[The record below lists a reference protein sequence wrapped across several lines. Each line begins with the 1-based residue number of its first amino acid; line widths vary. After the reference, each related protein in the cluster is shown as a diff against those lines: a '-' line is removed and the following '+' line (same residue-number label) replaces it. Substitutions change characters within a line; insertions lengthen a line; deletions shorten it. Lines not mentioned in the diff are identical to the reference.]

1 MSSLE
6 RSDSFTRRLLAVIA
20 LLILLM
26 GCMGATMYNL
36 QIVRGDE
43 FYEESQFKIAET
55 QTVEADR
62 GDVLD
67 RNGRVLVSNET
78 VYQVELDTS
87 LMGERRN
94 EILLT
99 LIRIARE
106 QEEVWTDTLSVTL
119 EGPFAFT
126 REDPYYADYPND
138 DGTFRRVL
146 TRLGE
151 LGVKMKW
158 IDDPRVKPVEET
170 VEQPVVEA
178 EEPGFFE
185 RLKSFFTGESSSGS
199 PAIIQKKKEL
209 GLPEAPVLLARMY
222 ESFGI
227 DAPSLPPEDA
237 RALAGVL
244 YELSLRAKEIYW
256 TPYIFAEDVDID
268 FITRVKEADLPGVE
282 IEATTRRSYHTEY
295 AAHLLGRVGLM
306 SAEEWAYY
314 KTLDEDA
321 DEKPDYEMD
330 DQVGK
335 DGVEKAFESYLR
347 GTPGVRTVERNTEGK
362 IVSSTWLT
370 MPEPGDNVVLTLD
383 IDLQKKVEDTMA
395 AVIPNLPGGEAEG
408 GACVVLDV
416 NSADVLACASYPT
429 FSLTTFQEDYSEMS
443 ADPLSPMLN
452 RALQGVYPPGSTFK
466 MVTGIAGLEEG
477 IVEPD
482 TIIVDT
488 GRYMYYAPSY
498 TPKCWIFRQYGGTHG
513 KQNVSQA
520 IMNSCNVYFY
530 DVGRQLGIDRLGDYA
545 KRFGLSERTGLELSE
560 AKGVMAGPEF
570 TESLGG
576 TWYDGSTLA
585 VAIGQESSQFTP
597 IQLANYIA
605 TLVNGGTRNATHLLK
620 EVKSSDY
627 SAILETYEPE
637 VLSVIDIEDEN
648 LNAVKAGMLMLTTEG
663 SVKKYFTG
671 LDFQAGA
678 KTGSAQ
684 VSSNTQSHA
693 VFVCFA
699 PYENPEVAMSIVVEH
714 GGSGGELAAIASD
727 VLSYYFSARET
738 QEAIPE
744 ENTLIR

>member
-1 MSSLE
+1 MFSLE
-6 RSDSFTRRLLAVIA
+6 RNDQFTRRLLAVIA
-20 LLILLM
+20 LLVLLM

-78 VYQVELDTS
+78 VYQVSLDTS
-87 LMGERRN
+87 LMGERRS
-94 EILLT
+94 EILLS

-106 QEEVWTDTLSVTL
+106 QGEEWTDTLSITRT
-119 EGPFAFT
+119 GPFAFT
-126 REDPYYADYPND
+126 REDPYYADYPNE
-138 DGTFRRVL
+138 DGTHRRVL

-158 IDDPRVKPVEET
+158 IDDPRVAPVEEG
-170 VEQPVVEA
+170 EQTPAEP
-178 EEPGFFE
+178 EEPGLFD
-185 RLKSFFTGESSSGS
+185 RLKSFFTGGEEDSEPSIL
-199 PAIIQKKKEL
+199 PKKKTL
-209 GLPEAPVLLARMY
+209 GLPEAGILLSRMY

-227 DAPSLPPEDA
+227 DATALPPEDA
-237 RALAGVL
+237 RDLAGVL
-244 YELSLRAKEIYW
+244 YELSLRSREIYW
-256 TPYIFAEDVDID
+256 TPYVFAEDVDID
-268 FITRVKEADLPGVE
+268 FITAVKEADLPGVE

-306 SAEEWAYY
+306 NAEEWAYY
-314 KTLDEDA
+314 KELDEDG
-321 DEKPDYEMD
+321 DEKADYEMD

-370 MPEPGDNVVLTLD
+370 MPKPGDNVVLTLD

-395 AVIPNLPGGEAEG
+395 AVIPELPGGEAEG
-408 GACVVLDV
+408 GACVILDV

-429 FSLTTFQEDYSEMS
+429 FSLTTFQEDYSEIS
-443 ADPLSPMLN
+443 TDSRSPMLN

-477 IVEPD
+477 IVEPN

-520 IMNSCNVYFY
+520 IMNSCNIFFY

-545 KRFGLSERTGLELSE
+545 KRFGLSERTGLELAE

-637 VLSVIDIEDEN
+637 ILSTIEIEDEN
-648 LNAVKAGMLMLTTEG
+648 LEAVKAGMLMLTTEG

-699 PYENPEVAMSIVVEH
+699 PYEKPEVAMAIVVEH

-738 QEAIPE
+738 QEAIPQ

>member
-1 MSSLE
+1 MFSLE
-6 RSDSFTRRLLAVIA
+6 RNDHFTRRLLAVIA
-20 LLILLM
+20 LLVLLM

-78 VYQVELDTS
+78 IYQVALDTS
-87 LMGERRN
+87 IMGERRN

-106 QEEVWTDTLSVTL
+106 QGEEWSDTLSVTRST
-119 EGPFAFT
+119 PFVFN
-126 REDPYYADYPND
+126 REDPYYADYPNE
-138 DGTFRRVL
+138 DGTHRRVL

-158 IDDPRVKPVEET
+158 IDDPRVVPVEEG
-170 VEQPVVEA
+170 EQPPVEP
-178 EEPGFFE
+178 EEPGFFD
-185 RLKSFFTGESSSGS
+185 RLKNFFTGGESDGEPSIL
-199 PAIIQKKKEL
+199 PKKKVL
-209 GLPEAPVLLARMY
+209 GLPEPAILLARMY

-227 DAPSLPPEDA
+227 DATALPPEDA

-244 YELSLRAKEIYW
+244 YELSLRSKEIYW
-256 TPYIFAEDVDID
+256 TPYVFAEDVDIE

-306 SAEEWAYY
+306 NAEEWAYY

-370 MPEPGDNVVLTLD
+370 MPKPGDNVVLTLD

-429 FSLTTFQEDYSEMS
+429 FSLTTFQEDYSEIS
-443 ADPLSPMLN
+443 TDSRSPMLN

-477 IVEPD
+477 IVEPN

-498 TPKCWIFRQYGGTHG
+498 TPKCWIFRQYGGSHG

-545 KRFGLSERTGLELSE
+545 KRFGLSEKTGLELAE

-627 SAILETYEPE
+627 SAILDTYEPR
-637 VLSVIDIEDEN
+637 VLSTIEIEDEN

-684 VSSNTQSHA
+684 VSANSQSHA

-738 QEAIPE
+738 QEAIPQ

>member
-1 MSSLE
+1 M
-6 RSDSFTRRLLAVIA
+6 DHNNQFTRRALAVIA
-20 LLILLM
+20 LLALLM

-43 FYEESQFKIAET
+43 FYAQSQLKIAET
-55 QTVEADR
+55 ETVEADR
-62 GDVLD
+62 GDILD

-78 VYQVELDTS
+78 VYQVTLDTS
-87 LMGERRN
+87 LMGDKRN
-94 EILLT
+94 DILLS

-106 QEEVWTDTLSVTL
+106 QGEQWGDSLSVSL
-119 EGPFAFT
+119 QPPFTFT
-126 REDPYYADYPND
+126 REDPYYADYKNE
-138 DGTFRRVL
+138 DGTTSRVL
-146 TRLGE
+146 TRLGK
-151 LGVKMKW
+151 LAVKMKW
-158 IDDPRVKPVEET
+158 IDDPTAIPQTEDPAAHVT
-170 VEQPVVEA
+170 
-178 EEPGFFE
+178 EEPGFLE
-185 RLKSFFTGESSSGS
+185 KLRDFFTGGASSAPTGS
-199 PAIIQKKKEL
+199 KPAKEPL
-209 GLPEAPVLLARMY
+209 GLPDADILLERMCA
-222 ESFGI
+222 SFGI
-227 DAPSLPPEDA
+227 DESKMSDEDM

-244 YELSLRAKEIYW
+244 YELHLRSKEIFW
-256 TPYIFAEDVDID
+256 TPYVFAEDVDID
-268 FITRVKEADLPGVE
+268 FITAVKEGDLPGVE
-282 IEATTRRSYHTEY
+282 IEATTRRSYHTDY

-306 SAEEWAYY
+306 NAEEWEHY
-314 KTLDEDA
+314 KTLDEDG
-321 DEKPDYEMD
+321 DEKSDYEMD

-347 GTPGVRTVERNTEGK
+347 GSPGVRTIERNTEGK
-362 IVSSTWLT
+362 IVSTNWVT

-416 NSADVLACASYPT
+416 NTAEVLSCASYPT
-429 FSLTTFQEDYSEMS
+429 YSLTDFQEDYDAIST
-443 ADPLSPMLN
+443 DPLSPMLN
-452 RALQGVYPPGSTFK
+452 RALNGLYPPGSTFK

-477 IVEPD
+477 IVEPS
-482 TIIVDT
+482 TIINDT
-488 GRYMYYAPSY
+488 GTYMYYAPSY
-498 TPKCWIFRQYGGTHG
+498 TPKCWIKRQYGTSHG

-520 IMNSCNVYFY
+520 IMNSCNYYFFE
-530 DVGRQLGIDRLGDYA
+530 VGRLLGIDRIGDYA
-545 KRFGLSERTGLELSE
+545 ARFGLAQKTGLELSE
-560 AKGVMAGPEF
+560 KTGIMAGPAY

-576 TWYDGSTLA
+576 TWYDGSTLS

-627 SAILETYEPE
+627 SSILETYQPE
-637 VLSVIDIEDEN
+637 ILSTVEIEAEN
-648 LNAVKAGMLMLTTEG
+648 MQAVKAGMLMLTTQG
-663 SVKKYFTG
+663 SVRKYFQG
-671 LDFQAGA
+671 LDFQVGA

-684 VSSNTQSHA
+684 VSASTQSHA

-699 PYENPEVAMSIVVEH
+699 PYENPEVAMAIVVEH

-738 QEAIPE
+738 QELIPE

>member
-1 MSSLE
+1 ME
-6 RSDSFTRRLLAVIA
+6 REAHFTRRLLAVVV
-20 LLILLM
+20 LLVLLM

-43 FYEESQFKIAET
+43 FYAESQVKIAET
-55 QTVEADR
+55 ETVESDR
-62 GDVLD
+62 GDILD

-78 VYQVELDTS
+78 VYQVVLDTS
-87 LMGERRN
+87 LMEERRN
-94 EILLT
+94 EIILA
-99 LIRIARE
+99 LIHIARE
-106 QEEVWTDTLSVTL
+106 QGEEWTDTLSISRTV
-119 EGPFAFT
+119 PFTFT
-126 REDPYYADYPND
+126 RKDPYYADYPNE
-138 DGTFRRVL
+138 DGTYTRVL

-151 LGVKMKW
+151 LAVKMKW
-158 IDDPRVKPVEET
+158 IDDPTVKPVEENVQT
-170 VEQPVVEA
+170 APIQKQ
-178 EEPGFFE
+178 PGFFD
-185 RLKSFFTGESSSGS
+185 RLEAFFFGDGEEDA
-199 PAIIQKKKEL
+199 PAAPEKEPL
-209 GLPEAPVLLARMY
+209 GLPNQAVLLSRMCQ
-222 ESFGI
+222 SFGI
-227 DAPSLPPEDA
+227 DTTAVSEEDA

-244 YELSLRAKEIYW
+244 YELYLRSKEIYW
-256 TPYIFAEDVDID
+256 TPYVFAEDVDID

-295 AAHLLGRVGLM
+295 AAHLLGRVALM
-306 SAEEWAYY
+306 SPEEWAVY
-314 KTLDEDA
+314 KELDEDG
-321 DEKPDYEMD
+321 DGQRDYEMD

-362 IVSSTWLT
+362 IVSSQWVTE
-370 MPEPGDNVVLTLD
+370 PKPGDNVVLTLD

-395 AVIPNLPGGEAEG
+395 YVIPNLPSEEAEV

-429 FSLTTFQEDYSEMS
+429 FSLTDFQKNYSEIS
-443 ADPLSPMLN
+443 ADPRSPMLN

-488 GRYMYYAPSY
+488 GTYMYYAPSY
-498 TPKCWIFRQYGGTHG
+498 TPKCWIKRQYGGSHG

-520 IMNSCNVYFY
+520 IMNSCNYYFFE
-530 DVGRQLGIDRLGDYA
+530 VGRLLGIDRIGDYA
-545 KRFGLSERTGLELSE
+545 ARFGLAQRTGLELYE
-560 AKGVMAGPEF
+560 EKGVMAGPEF

-576 TWYDGSTLA
+576 TWYDGSTLS

-637 VLSVIDIEDEN
+637 VLSTIEIQDEN
-648 LNAVKAGMLMLTTEG
+648 LNAVKAGMLMLTTQG
-663 SVKKYFTG
+663 SVAKYFRG
-671 LDFQAGA
+671 LDFQVGA

-684 VSSNTQSHA
+684 VSASTQSHA

-699 PYENPEVAMSIVVEH
+699 PYENPEVAMAIVVEH

-738 QEAIPE
+738 QEAVPE

>member
-1 MSSLE
+1 ME
-6 RSDSFTRRLLAVIA
+6 RDPRFSRRLMAVLA
-20 LLILLM
+20 LLVLLM

-43 FYEESQFKIAET
+43 FYEKSQYTIAET
-55 QTVEADR
+55 ETVESDR
-62 GDVLD
+62 GDILD

-78 VYQVELDTS
+78 VYQVVLDTS

-94 EILLT
+94 EIILS

-106 QEEVWTDTLSVTL
+106 QGEEWTDTLPITTGVPL
-119 EGPFAFT
+119 AFT
-126 REDPYYADYPND
+126 REDPYFADYPNE
-138 DGTFRRVL
+138 DGTYKRVL

-151 LGVKMKW
+151 LAVKMKW
-158 IDDPRVKPVEET
+158 IDDPRTQSEAEIVEEA
-170 VEQPVVEA
+170 P
-178 EEPGFFE
+178 EPKEPSLFD
-185 RLKSFFTGESSSGS
+185 RLKEWFGGGEDVL
-199 PAIIQKKKEL
+199 PTTPQKEPL
-209 GLPEAPVLLARMY
+209 GLPNQAVLLSRMY
-222 ESFGI
+222 KSFEI
-227 DAPSLPPEDA
+227 DATAMPEEDA

-244 YELSLRAKEIYW
+244 YELYLRSKEIYW
-256 TPYIFAEDVDID
+256 TPYVFAEDVDID

-282 IEATTRRSYHTEY
+282 IEATTRRAYHTEY
-295 AAHLLGRVGLM
+295 AAHLLGRVALM
-306 SAEEWAYY
+306 SPEEWAVY
-314 KTLDEDA
+314 KELDEDG
-321 DEKPDYEMD
+321 DGQRDYEMD

-370 MPEPGDNVVLTLD
+370 EPEPGDNVVLTLD
-383 IDLQKKVEDTMA
+383 IDLQKKVEDTLA
-395 AVIPNLPGGEAEG
+395 YAIPNLPSDEAEV

-416 NSADVLACASYPT
+416 KTADVLACASYPT
-429 FSLTTFQEDYSEMS
+429 FSLSEFQSSYSEMA
-443 ADPLSPMLN
+443 ADPRSPMLN

-466 MVTGIAGLEEG
+466 MVTAIAGLEEG

-513 KQNVSQA
+513 AQNVSQA
-520 IMNSCNVYFY
+520 IMNSCNCYFY
-530 DVGRQLGIDRLGDYA
+530 DVGRQLGIERLGDYA
-545 KRFGLSERTGLELSE
+545 GRFGLAQRTGLELYE
-560 AKGVMAGPEF
+560 EKGVMAGPEF
-570 TESLGG
+570 TESMGG
-576 TWYDGSTLA
+576 TWYVGSTLSA
-585 VAIGQESSQFTP
+585 AIGQESSQFTP

-627 SAILETYEPE
+627 SAILETYEPR
-637 VLSVIDIEDEN
+637 VLSTIEIQDEN
-648 LNAVKAGMLMLTTEG
+648 LEAVKAGMLMLTTQG
-663 SVKKYFTG
+663 SVRKYFQG
-671 LDFQAGA
+671 LDFQVGA

-684 VSSNTQSHA
+684 VSASTQSHA

-699 PYENPEVAMSIVVEH
+699 PYDDPEVAMSIVVEH
-714 GGSGGELAAIASD
+714 GGSGGELAAIASE
-727 VLSYYFSARET
+727 VLSYYFSSRET

>member
-1 MSSLE
+1 VE
-6 RSDSFTRRLLAVIA
+6 REPHFTRRLLAVVA
-20 LLILLM
+20 LLVLLM

-43 FYEESQFKIAET
+43 FYARSQVNIAET
-55 QTVEADR
+55 ETVEADR

-78 VYQVELDTS
+78 VYQVVLNTS
-87 LMGERRN
+87 LMEERGN

-106 QEEVWTDTLSVTL
+106 QGEEWTDTLSISKTV
-119 EGPFAFT
+119 PFTFT
-126 REDPYYADYPND
+126 REDPYYADYPNE
-138 DGTFRRVL
+138 DGTYTRVL

-151 LGVKMKW
+151 LAVKMKW
-158 IDDPRVKPVEET
+158 IDDPTVKPAEENVQAAPVEK
-170 VEQPVVEA
+170 
-178 EEPGFFE
+178 EPGFFD
-185 RLKSFFTGESSSGS
+185 RLEAFFFGDGEEDI
-199 PAIIQKKKEL
+199 PAAPKKEPL
-209 GLPEAPVLLARMY
+209 GLPNQAVLLSRMY
-222 ESFGI
+222 KSFGI
-227 DAPSLPPEDA
+227 DTASVSEEDA

-244 YELSLRAKEIYW
+244 YELYLRSKEIYW

-282 IEATTRRSYHTEY
+282 IEATTRRAYHTEY
-295 AAHLLGRVGLM
+295 AAHLLGRVALM
-306 SAEEWAYY
+306 SPEEWAVY
-314 KTLDEDA
+314 KELDEDG
-321 DEKPDYEMD
+321 DGQRDYEMD

-362 IVSSTWLT
+362 IVSSEWITE
-370 MPEPGDNVVLTLD
+370 PQPGDNVVLTLD

-395 AVIPNLPGGEAEG
+395 YVIPNLPSVEAEV

-429 FSLTTFQEDYSEMS
+429 FSLTNFQQDYSQMS
-443 ADPLSPMLN
+443 ADPRSPMLN

-477 IVEPD
+477 IIEPG
-482 TIIVDT
+482 TIIHTT
-488 GRYMYYAPSY
+488 GTYMYYAPSY
-498 TPKCWIFRQYGGTHG
+498 TPKCWIKRQYGGSHG
-513 KQNVSQA
+513 NQNVSQA
-520 IMNSCNVYFY
+520 IMNSCNYYFFE
-530 DVGRQLGIDRLGDYA
+530 VGRLLGIDRIGDYA
-545 KRFGLSERTGLELSE
+545 ARFGLAQKTGLELYE
-560 AKGVMAGPEF
+560 EKGVMAGPEF

-576 TWYDGSTLA
+576 TWYDGSTLS

-637 VLSVIDIEDEN
+637 VLSTIEIEDEN
-648 LNAVKAGMLMLTTEG
+648 QRAVKAGMLMLTTQG
-663 SVKKYFTG
+663 SVMKYFKD
-671 LDFQAGA
+671 LDFQVGA

-684 VSSNTQSHA
+684 VSANTQSHA

>member
-1 MSSLE
+1 ME
-6 RSDSFTRRLLAVIA
+6 RSPQFTRRALAVIA
-20 LLILLM
+20 LLFILM
-26 GCMGATMYNL
+26 ACMGATMYNL
-36 QIVRGDE
+36 QIVRGEE
-43 FYEESQFKIAET
+43 FYQQSQFKIAET

-62 GDVLD
+62 GDILD

-78 VYQVELDTS
+78 VYQVVLDTS

-99 LIRIARE
+99 LLSIAQKE
-106 QEEVWTDTLSVTL
+106 GTVWNDSLSITQTT
-119 EGPFAFT
+119 PFTFT

-138 DGTFRRVL
+138 DGTSNRVL

-158 IDDPRVKPVEET
+158 IDDPTVTPIADTPEEAPT
-170 VEQPVVEA
+170 Q
-178 EEPGFFE
+178 EEPGFFD
-185 RLKSFFTGESSSGS
+185 RLKAFFTGEGDV
-199 PAIIQKKKEL
+199 PEVTLLPKKKVL
-209 GLPEAPVLLARMY
+209 GLPESPILLSRMY

-227 DAPSLPPEDA
+227 DATALPPEQA
-237 RALAGVL
+237 RTLAGVL
-244 YELSLRAKEIYW
+244 YELHLRTKEIYW
-256 TPYIFAEDVDID
+256 TPYVFAEDVDID
-268 FITRVKEADLPGVE
+268 FITAVKEADLPGVE
-282 IEATTRRSYHTEY
+282 IEAITRRCYHTDY

-306 SAEEWAYY
+306 SKEEWEHY

-335 DGVEKAFESYLR
+335 NGVEQAFEPYLR

-362 IVSSTWLT
+362 IVSTNWLT
-370 MPEPGDNVVLTLD
+370 MPGPGDNVVLTLD

-395 AVIPNLPGGEAEG
+395 AVIPNLPSKEAEK
-408 GACVVLDV
+408 GACVILDV
-416 NSADVLACASYPT
+416 NTADVLACASYPT
-429 FSLTTFQEDYSEMS
+429 FSLSTFQQDY
-443 ADPLSPMLN
+443 ADISTDPRSPMLN

-477 IVEPD
+477 IIKPD
-482 TIIVDT
+482 TVIVDT

-513 KQNVSQA
+513 SQTVSQA
-520 IMNSCNVYFY
+520 IMNSCNIFFY
-530 DVGRQLGIDRLGDYA
+530 DVGRQLGIERLGDYA
-545 KRFGLSERTGLELSE
+545 GRFGLAQKTGLELYE
-560 AKGVMAGPEF
+560 EKGVMAGPEY

-576 TWYDGSTLA
+576 TWYEGSTLS

-627 SAILETYEPE
+627 SAILDTYEPE
-637 VLSVIDIEDEN
+637 VLSTIDIQDEN
-648 LNAVKAGMLMLTTEG
+648 LNAVKAGMLMLTTQG
-663 SVKKYFTG
+663 SVRKYFQD
-671 LDFQAGA
+671 LPFQVGA

-684 VSSNTQSHA
+684 VSASSQSHA

-699 PYENPEVAMSIVVEH
+699 PYENPEVAMAIVVEH

-738 QEAIPE
+738 QDVIPQ

>member
-1 MSSLE
+1 MH
-6 RSDSFTRRLLAVIA
+6 DPHFTRRLLAVIA
-20 LLILLM
+20 LLTLLM

-43 FYEESQFKIAET
+43 FYAESQVKIAET
-55 QTVEADR
+55 ETVESDR
-62 GDVLD
+62 GDILD

-78 VYQVELDTS
+78 VYQVVLDTS

-106 QEEVWTDTLSVTL
+106 QGEEWTDTLSVSRTIPL
-119 EGPFAFT
+119 AFT
-126 REDPYYADYPND
+126 RDDPYYADYAND
-138 DGTFRRVL
+138 DGTYTRVL

-151 LGVKMKW
+151 LAVKMKW
-158 IDDPRVKPVEET
+158 IDDPTVQSVEEV
-170 VEQPVVEA
+170 VEQTA
-178 EEPGFFE
+178 EEPAQPGFFD
-185 RLKSFFTGESSSGS
+185 RLKAFFFGDEEADA
-199 PAIIQKKKEL
+199 PAAPQKEPL
-209 GLPEAPVLLARMY
+209 GLPNQAVLLSRMY
-222 ESFGI
+222 KSFGI
-227 DAPSLPPEDA
+227 DAQAISDEDA

-244 YELSLRAKEIYW
+244 YELYLRSKEIYW
-256 TPYIFAEDVDID
+256 TPYVFAEDVDID

-295 AAHLLGRVGLM
+295 AAHLLGRVALM
-306 SAEEWAYY
+306 SPEEWAVY
-314 KTLDEDA
+314 KELDEDG
-321 DEKPDYEMD
+321 DGQRDYEMD

-347 GTPGVRTVERNTEGK
+347 GTPGVRTVERNTQGK
-362 IVSSTWLT
+362 IVSSTWIT
-370 MPEPGDNVVLTLD
+370 EPKPGDNVVLTLD

-395 AVIPNLPGGEAEG
+395 YVIPELPSEEAEV

-429 FSLTTFQEDYSEMS
+429 FSLANFQQNYSEMS
-443 ADPLSPMLN
+443 TDPRSPMLN

-482 TIIVDT
+482 TIINDT
-488 GRYMYYAPSY
+488 GTYMYYAPSY
-498 TPKCWIFRQYGGTHG
+498 TPKCWIKRQYGTSHG

-520 IMNSCNVYFY
+520 IMNSCNYYFFE
-530 DVGRQLGIDRLGDYA
+530 VGRLLGIDRIGDYA
-545 KRFGLSERTGLELSE
+545 ARFGLAQKTGLELYE
-560 AKGVMAGPEF
+560 EKGVMAGPEF

-576 TWYDGSTLA
+576 TWYDGSTLS

-620 EVKSSDY
+620 EIKSSDY

-637 VLSVIDIEDEN
+637 VLSTIEIEDEN
-648 LNAVKAGMLMLTTEG
+648 LQAVKAGMLMLTTEG
-663 SVKKYFTG
+663 SVKKYFQG
-671 LDFQAGA
+671 LDFQVGA

-684 VSSNTQSHA
+684 VSASSQSHA

-699 PYENPEVAMSIVVEH
+699 PYDDPEVAMAIVVEH

>member
-1 MSSLE
+1 ME
-6 RSDSFTRRLLAVIA
+6 RDPRFSRRLMAVIA
-20 LLILLM
+20 VLVLLM
-26 GCMGATMYNL
+26 GSMGATMYNL

-43 FYEESQFKIAET
+43 FFARSQVTIAET
-55 QTVEADR
+55 ETVESDR
-62 GDVLD
+62 GDILD
-67 RNGRVLVSNET
+67 RNGRVLVSNQT
-78 VYQVELDTS
+78 VYQVVLDTS

-106 QEEVWTDTLSVTL
+106 QGEEWSDTLSISKTV
-119 EGPFAFT
+119 PFTFT
-126 REDPYYADYPND
+126 REDPYYADYLND
-138 DGTFRRVL
+138 DGTGSRVL

-151 LGVKMKW
+151 LAVKMKW
-158 IDDPRVKPVEET
+158 IDDPTAKPVEE
-170 VEQPVVEA
+170 PVQETPA
-178 EEPGFFE
+178 EPAQPGFFDK
-185 RLKSFFTGESSSGS
+185 LKAFFAGDGGEDIPSVTG
-199 PAIIQKKKEL
+199 KEPL
-209 GLPEAPVLLARMY
+209 GLPDQAVLLSRMY
-222 ESFGI
+222 KSFGI
-227 DAPSLPPEDA
+227 DPNTISNEEA

-244 YELSLRAKEIYW
+244 YELYLRSKEVYW
-256 TPYIFAEDVDID
+256 TPYVFAEDVDID

-295 AAHLLGRVGLM
+295 AAHLLGRVALM
-306 SAEEWAYY
+306 SPEEWAVY
-314 KTLDEDA
+314 KELDEDG
-321 DEKPDYEMD
+321 DGQRDYEMD

-362 IVSSTWLT
+362 IVSSDWITE
-370 MPEPGDNVVLTLD
+370 PKPGDNVVLTLD

-416 NSADVLACASYPT
+416 NTADVLACASYPT
-429 FSLTTFQEDYSEMS
+429 FSLTNFQQDYSQMS
-443 ADPLSPMLN
+443 ADPRSPMLN

-477 IVEPD
+477 IIEPG
-482 TIIVDT
+482 TIIHTT
-488 GRYMYYAPSY
+488 GTYMYYAPSY
-498 TPKCWIFRQYGGTHG
+498 TPKCWIKRQYGGSHG
-513 KQNVSQA
+513 NQNVSQA
-520 IMNSCNVYFY
+520 IMNSCNYYFFE
-530 DVGRQLGIDRLGDYA
+530 VGRLLGIDRIGDYA
-545 KRFGLSERTGLELSE
+545 ARFGLAQKTGLELYE
-560 AKGVMAGPEF
+560 EKGVMAGPEF

-576 TWYDGSTLA
+576 TWYDGSTLS

-637 VLSVIDIEDEN
+637 VLSTIEIEDEN
-648 LNAVKAGMLMLTTEG
+648 QRAVKAGMLMLTTQG
-663 SVKKYFTG
+663 SVMKYFKD
-671 LDFQAGA
+671 LDFQVGA

-684 VSSNTQSHA
+684 VSANTQSHA

>member
-1 MSSLE
+1 MD
-6 RSDSFTRRLLAVIA
+6 RNHNFFRRAMAVIA
-20 LLILLM
+20 LLALLM

-36 QIVRGDE
+36 QIVRGEE
-43 FYEESQFKIAET
+43 FYKQSQYKIAET

-62 GDVLD
+62 GDILD

-78 VYQVELDTS
+78 VYQVVLDTA
-87 LMGERRN
+87 LMDEQRN
-94 EILLT
+94 EILLA

-106 QEEVWTDTLSVTL
+106 QGEVWADTLSITPNA
-119 EGPFAFT
+119 PFSFT
-126 REDPYYADYPND
+126 REDPYYADYTND
-138 DGTFRRVL
+138 EGEPYQVL

-151 LGVKMKW
+151 LAVKMKW
-158 IDDPRVKPVEET
+158 IDDPTAQPAAEEESAPV
-170 VEQPVVEA
+170 QSK
-178 EEPGFFE
+178 EPGFFDK
-185 RLKSFFTGESSSGS
+185 LKAFFTGEDDSGGGDA
-199 PAIIQKKKEL
+199 PAEKEPL
-209 GLPEAPVLLARMY
+209 GLPEAGVLLERMCK
-222 ESFGI
+222 SFEI
-227 DAPSLPPEDA
+227 DPAGLSYPDL

-244 YELSLRAKEIYW
+244 YELHLRSKEIYW
-256 TPYIFAEDVDID
+256 TPYVFAEDVDID

-282 IEATTRRSYHTEY
+282 IEATTRRAYHTEY

-306 SAEEWAYY
+306 NQSEWEYY
-314 KTLDEDA
+314 KTLDEDG
-321 DEKPDYEMD
+321 DEKADYEMD
-330 DQVGK
+330 DTVGK

-362 IVSSTWLT
+362 ILSTNWLA

-395 AVIPNLPGGEAEG
+395 AVIPTLPGGEAEG

-429 FSLTTFQEDYSEMS
+429 FSLTTFSQDYAEMS
-443 ADPLSPMLN
+443 ADPRSPMLN

-466 MVTGIAGLEEG
+466 MVTAVAGLEESV
-477 IVEPD
+477 VEPD

-488 GRYMYYAPSY
+488 GVYMYYAPSY
-498 TPKCWIFRQYGGTHG
+498 TPKCWIKRQYGTSHG

-520 IMNSCNVYFY
+520 IMNSCNYYFFE
-530 DVGRQLGIDRLGDYA
+530 VGRLLGIDRIGDYA
-545 KRFGLSERTGLELSE
+545 KRFGLAQETGLELYE
-560 AKGVMAGPEF
+560 EDGVMAGPEY

-576 TWYDGSTLA
+576 TWYDGSTLS

-605 TLVNGGTRNATHLLK
+605 TLVNGGTRSATHLLK

-627 SAILETYEPE
+627 SSILATYEPE
-637 VLSVIDIEDEN
+637 ILSTIEIQDEN
-648 LNAVKAGMLMLTTEG
+648 LQAVKAGMLMLTTEG
-663 SVKKYFTG
+663 SVRKYFQG
-671 LDFQAGA
+671 LPFQVGA

-684 VSSNTQSHA
+684 VSANTQSHA

-699 PYENPEVAMSIVVEH
+699 PYDNPEVAMAIVVEH

-738 QEAIPE
+738 QEVIPE

>member
-1 MSSLE
+1 
-6 RSDSFTRRLLAVIA
+6 
-20 LLILLM
+20 
-26 GCMGATMYNL
+26 
-36 QIVRGDE
+36 
-43 FYEESQFKIAET
+43 
-55 QTVEADR
+55 
-62 GDVLD
+62 
-67 RNGRVLVSNET
+67 
-78 VYQVELDTS
+78 
-87 LMGERRN
+87 
-94 EILLT
+94 
-99 LIRIARE
+99 
-106 QEEVWTDTLSVTL
+106 
-119 EGPFAFT
+119 
-126 REDPYYADYPND
+126 
-138 DGTFRRVL
+138 
-146 TRLGE
+146 
-151 LGVKMKW
+151 
-158 IDDPRVKPVEET
+158 
-170 VEQPVVEA
+170 
-178 EEPGFFE
+178 
-185 RLKSFFTGESSSGS
+185 
-199 PAIIQKKKEL
+199 
-209 GLPEAPVLLARMY
+209 
-222 ESFGI
+222 
-227 DAPSLPPEDA
+227 
-237 RALAGVL
+237 
-244 YELSLRAKEIYW
+244 
-256 TPYIFAEDVDID
+256 
-268 FITRVKEADLPGVE
+268 
-282 IEATTRRSYHTEY
+282 
-295 AAHLLGRVGLM
+295 
-306 SAEEWAYY
+306 
-314 KTLDEDA
+314 
-321 DEKPDYEMD
+321 
-330 DQVGK
+330 
-335 DGVEKAFESYLR
+335 
-347 GTPGVRTVERNTEGK
+347 
-362 IVSSTWLT
+362 
-370 MPEPGDNVVLTLD
+370 
-383 IDLQKKVEDTMA
+383 
-395 AVIPNLPGGEAEG
+395 
-408 GACVVLDV
+408 
-416 NSADVLACASYPT
+416 
-429 FSLTTFQEDYSEMS
+429 
-443 ADPLSPMLN
+443 
-452 RALQGVYPPGSTFK
+452 

-671 LDFQAGA
+671 LDFKAGA

>member
-1 MSSLE
+1 MFSLE
-6 RSDSFTRRLLAVIA
+6 RNDQFTRRLLAVIA
-20 LLILLM
+20 LLVLLM

-78 VYQVELDTS
+78 VYQVSLDTS
-87 LMGERRN
+87 LMGERRS
-94 EILLT
+94 EILLS

-106 QEEVWTDTLSVTL
+106 QGEEWTDTLSITRT
-119 EGPFAFT
+119 GPFAFT
-126 REDPYYADYPND
+126 REDPYYADYPNE
-138 DGTFRRVL
+138 DGTHRRVL

-158 IDDPRVKPVEET
+158 IDDPRVAPVEEG
-170 VEQPVVEA
+170 EQTPAEP
-178 EEPGFFE
+178 EEPGLFD
-185 RLKSFFTGESSSGS
+185 RLKSFFTGGEEDSEPSIL
-199 PAIIQKKKEL
+199 PKKKTL
-209 GLPEAPVLLARMY
+209 GLPEAGILLSRMY

-227 DAPSLPPEDA
+227 DATALPPEDA
-237 RALAGVL
+237 RDLAGVL
-244 YELSLRAKEIYW
+244 YELSLRSREIYW
-256 TPYIFAEDVDID
+256 TPYVFAEDVDID
-268 FITRVKEADLPGVE
+268 FITAVKEADLPGVE

-306 SAEEWAYY
+306 NAEEWAYY
-314 KTLDEDA
+314 KELDEDG
-321 DEKPDYEMD
+321 DEKADYEMD

-370 MPEPGDNVVLTLD
+370 MPKPGDNVVLTLD

-395 AVIPNLPGGEAEG
+395 AVIPELPGGEAEG
-408 GACVVLDV
+408 GACVILDV

-429 FSLTTFQEDYSEMS
+429 FSLTTFQEDYSEIS
-443 ADPLSPMLN
+443 TDSRSPMLN

-477 IVEPD
+477 IVEPN

-545 KRFGLSERTGLELSE
+545 KRFGLSERTGLELAE

-637 VLSVIDIEDEN
+637 ILSTIEIEDEN
-648 LNAVKAGMLMLTTEG
+648 LEAVKAGMLMLTTEG

-699 PYENPEVAMSIVVEH
+699 PYEKPEVAMAIVVEH

-738 QEAIPE
+738 QEAIPQ

>member
-1 MSSLE
+1 M
-6 RSDSFTRRLLAVIA
+6 DHNDQFTRRALAVIA
-20 LLILLM
+20 LLALLM
-26 GCMGATMYNL
+26 GCMVATMYNL

-43 FYEESQFKIAET
+43 FYEQSQLKIAET

-78 VYQVELDTS
+78 VYQVTLDTS
-87 LMGERRN
+87 LMGERCN
-94 EILLT
+94 DILLS
-99 LIRIARE
+99 LLRIARA
-106 QEEVWTDTLSVTL
+106 QEEQWEDTLSITAQP
-119 EGPFAFT
+119 PFTFT
-126 REDPYYADYPND
+126 REDPYYADYENE
-138 DGTFRRVL
+138 DGTTSRVL
-146 TRLGE
+146 TRLGK
-151 LGVKMKW
+151 LAVKMKW
-158 IDDPRVKPVEET
+158 IDDPTANSKTEEAPGA
-170 VEQPVVEA
+170 VA
-178 EEPGFFE
+178 GDPGFLE
-185 RLKSFFTGESSSGS
+185 KLRDFFTGGATSSPTGS
-199 PAIIQKKKEL
+199 KPTKEPL
-209 GLPEAPVLLARMY
+209 GLPGADILLERMCA
-222 ESFGI
+222 SFGV
-227 DAPSLPPEDA
+227 DKSKMSDEDM

-244 YELSLRAKEIYW
+244 YELSLRSKEIFW
-256 TPYIFAEDVDID
+256 TPYVFAEDVDID
-268 FITRVKEADLPGVE
+268 FITAVKEGDLPGVE
-282 IEATTRRSYHTEY
+282 IEATTRRSYHTDY

-306 SAEEWAYY
+306 NAEEWEYY

-347 GTPGVRTVERNTEGK
+347 GTPGVRTIERNTEGK
-362 IVSSTWLT
+362 IVSTNWIT

-395 AVIPNLPGGEAEG
+395 AVIPTLPGGEAEG
-408 GACVVLDV
+408 GACVILDV
-416 NSADVLACASYPT
+416 NTAELLACASYPT
-429 FSLTTFQEDYSEMS
+429 FSLTNFQKEYSEIS
-443 ADPLSPMLN
+443 TDPRSPMLN

-498 TPKCWIFRQYGGTHG
+498 TPKCWIFRQYGSTHG

-520 IMNSCNVYFY
+520 IMNSCNVYFF
-530 DVGRQLGIDRLGDYA
+530 DVGRQLGIERLGDYA
-545 KRFGLSERTGLELSE
+545 KRFGLAQKTGLELYE
-560 AKGVMAGPEF
+560 ETGVMAGPAY

-576 TWYDGSTLA
+576 TWYDGSTLS

-627 SAILETYEPE
+627 SAILDTYEPE
-637 VLSVIDIEDEN
+637 VLSTIEIEDEN

-663 SVKKYFTG
+663 SVRKYFQG
-671 LDFQAGA
+671 LDFQVGA

-684 VSSNTQSHA
+684 VSSSTQSHA

-699 PYENPEVAMSIVVEH
+699 PYEDPEVAMAIVVEH

-738 QEAIPE
+738 QEVIPE

>member
-1 MSSLE
+1 MSFLE
-6 RSDSFTRRLLAVIA
+6 RNDHFTRRLLAVIA
-20 LLILLM
+20 LLVLLM

-67 RNGRVLVSNET
+67 RNGRMLVSNET
-78 VYQVELDTS
+78 VYQVRLDTS
-87 LMGERRN
+87 LMGERRG
-94 EILLT
+94 EILLA

-106 QEEVWTDTLSVTL
+106 QGEEWNDTLSITP
-119 EGPFAFT
+119 GAPFVFT
-126 REDPYYADYPND
+126 REDPYYADYPNE
-138 DGTFRRVL
+138 DGTHRRVL

-158 IDDPRVKPVEET
+158 IDDPRVVPVQEG
-170 VEQPVVEA
+170 EQTPAEP

-185 RLKSFFTGESSSGS
+185 RLKSFFTGAPVESETS
-199 PAIIQKKKEL
+199 PRPQKKAL
-209 GLPEAPVLLARMY
+209 GLPEPATLLARMY
-222 ESFGI
+222 DSFGI
-227 DAPSLPPEDA
+227 DAAAIPPEEA

-244 YELSLRAKEIYW
+244 YELSLRSREIYW
-256 TPYIFAEDVDID
+256 TPYVFAEDVDIN
-268 FITRVKEADLPGVE
+268 FITAVKEADLPGVE

-314 KTLDEDA
+314 KTLDEDG

-335 DGVEKAFESYLR
+335 DGVEKAFEAYLR

-395 AVIPNLPGGEAEG
+395 VVIPNLPGGEAEG

-429 FSLTTFQEDYSEMS
+429 FSLTTFQEDYSEIS
-443 ADPLSPMLN
+443 TDPLSPMLN

-466 MVTGIAGLEEG
+466 MVTGIAGLEED

-482 TIIVDT
+482 TVIVDT

-530 DVGRQLGIDRLGDYA
+530 DVGRQLGIERLGDYA

-605 TLVNGGTRNATHLLK
+605 TLVNGGTRNSTHLLK

-637 VLSVIDIEDEN
+637 VLSVIEIEDEN

-684 VSSNTQSHA
+684 VSANSQSHA

-738 QEAIPE
+738 QEAIPQ